1 MKAKINQ
8 FLDAMTIPAGV
19 LMMIFLLA
27 YLVFS
32 EEIHKDKQE
41 MKTHRKFRS
50 ENFVCRANFKQ
61 EQCKALCIK

>member
-19 LMMIFLLA
+19 LMYIFLILYIIFGGA
-27 YLVFS
+27 VC
-32 EEIHKDKQE
+32 KDKQE
-41 MKTHRKFRS
+41 MKTLRKFRS

-61 EQCKALCIK
+61 QQCKILCLK